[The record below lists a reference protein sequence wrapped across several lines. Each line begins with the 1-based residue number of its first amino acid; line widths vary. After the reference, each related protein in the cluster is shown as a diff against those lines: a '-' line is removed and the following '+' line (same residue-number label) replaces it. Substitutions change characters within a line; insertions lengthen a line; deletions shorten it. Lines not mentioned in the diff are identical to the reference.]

1 MGNCGAL
8 LESELFNSSSKTRE
22 NWNDLVFNV
31 NSSQRIHQLTAL
43 GRTMAWTPDGD
54 TQQLIWHLALQNAF
68 EYDGKGAAGS
78 VIGRIMSM
86 RADLRQHGGHVSP
99 LVAQSVQKAN
109 QLAQEQGLEHV
120 ESILA
125 SEAPHLLEGR
135 QKQEKREGLPELKN
149 VQDKKIVLR
158 FAPNPNGPLSFGHA
172 RGIVINGTY
181 AKEHEGTLILRFDDT
196 DTTVKPPT
204 LSAYDLIPEEV
215 EWLLGRPADRIV
227 IASNRISQYYEHAEK
242 MLNEGFGYVCKCSA
256 DAFRKFRE
264 SKTNC
269 PCRDK
274 SVEENLEDWNKMLDG
289 TYKPGDAVV
298 RVKTDMT
305 LKNPALRDWPAL
317 RMQDTETNP
326 HPRPSIGSKYKVWP
340 LLDFQSAVEDY
351 LQGVTHIIR
360 GKDLMDSTRKQTL
373 LYEHFGWTYPE
384 TIYWGRVKVHEWGG
398 FSTSKMRASI
408 ENGEYQGW
416 DDPRLP
422 TIQGLQTRGIQAEAL
437 RNFWIELGVTQKDI
451 SVPLASLFSHNTKII
466 DDDAPRLSFIRNPVE
481 IQIKGDVPS
490 HVNIPVHPNHEDQ
503 GVRRISLE
511 QSSIFIEQ
519 DDSIETYRLKEFAD
533 LEENGVLGS
542 VERTDKRPI
551 IHWVSSTT
559 SEESTLIIPDQ
570 EEMKFISGR
579 IETNNYPI
587 GTIVQLER
595 IGYAISTAKGYLLM
609 HE

>member
-1 MGNCGAL
+1 
-8 LESELFNSSSKTRE
+8 
-22 NWNDLVFNV
+22 
-31 NSSQRIHQLTAL
+31 
-43 GRTMAWTPDGD
+43 MAWTPDED

-86 RADLRQHGGHVSP
+86 RADLRQHGGQVSP

-125 SEAPHLLEGR
+125 SDAPHLLEGR

-181 AKEHEGTLILRFDDT
+181 AKKHKGTLILRFDDT

-227 IASNRISQYYEHAEK
+227 IASDRISHYYEHAEK

-256 DAFRKFRE
+256 DAFREFRE

-274 SVEENLEDWNKMLDG
+274 SVEDNIEDWSKMLDG

-317 RMQDTETNP
+317 RMQDTKTNP
-326 HPRPSIGSKYKVWP
+326 HPRPSIGSNYKVWP

-416 DDPRLP
+416 NDPRLP

-466 DDDAPRLSFIRNPVE
+466 DDDAPRLSFVRNPVE

-490 HVNIPVHPNHEDQ
+490 HVNLPVHPNHEDL

-511 QSSIFIEQ
+511 QSSVFIEQ
-519 DDSIETYRLKEFAD
+519 DDAVETYRLKEFAD
-533 LEENGVLGS
+533 LDENGVLGS

-559 SEESTLIIPDQ
+559 SEESTLVIPDQ

-579 IETNNYPI
+579 VETNNYPV
-587 GTIVQLER
+587 GTILQLER
-595 IGYAISTAKGYLLM
+595 IGYAILTSKGYLLM

>member
-1 MGNCGAL
+1 
-8 LESELFNSSSKTRE
+8 
-22 NWNDLVFNV
+22 
-31 NSSQRIHQLTAL
+31 
-43 GRTMAWTPDGD
+43 
-54 TQQLIWHLALQNAF
+54 
-68 EYDGKGAAGS
+68 
-78 VIGRIMSM
+78 
-86 RADLRQHGGHVSP
+86 
-99 LVAQSVQKAN
+99 
-109 QLAQEQGLEHV
+109 
-120 ESILA
+120 
-125 SEAPHLLEGR
+125 
-135 QKQEKREGLPELKN
+135 
-149 VQDKKIVLR
+149 
-158 FAPNPNGPLSFGHA
+158 
-172 RGIVINGTY
+172 
-181 AKEHEGTLILRFDDT
+181 
-196 DTTVKPPT
+196 

>member
-1 MGNCGAL
+1 
-8 LESELFNSSSKTRE
+8 
-22 NWNDLVFNV
+22 
-31 NSSQRIHQLTAL
+31 
-43 GRTMAWTPDGD
+43 MAWSPDED

-68 EYDGKGAAGS
+68 EYGGKGVAGS

-86 RADLRQHGGHVSP
+86 RADLRQFGGQVSP
-99 LVAQSVQKAN
+99 LVAQSVKKAN
-109 QLAQEQGLEHV
+109 QIALEKGLSHV
-120 ESILA
+120 ESILS
-125 SEAPHLLEGR
+125 SESPHLLEGR

-149 VQDKKIVLR
+149 VENRNIVLR

-181 AKEHEGTLILRFDDT
+181 AQEHEGTLILRFDDT

-204 LSAYDLIPEEV
+204 LTAYDLIPKEV
-215 EWLLGRPADRIV
+215 EWLLGRPADKIV
-227 IASNRISQYYEHAEK
+227 IASDRVPQYYDHAVQ
-242 MLNEGFGYVCKCSA
+242 MMNQGFGYVCKCSA
-256 DAFRKFRE
+256 DAFRAFRE
-264 SKTNC
+264 SKSNC

-274 SVEENLEDWNKMLDG
+274 SKENNLSDWNKMLDG

-317 RMQDTETNP
+317 RMQDTERNP
-326 HPRPSIGSKYKVWP
+326 HPRQNIGSKYKVWP

-408 ENGEYQGW
+408 DNGDYQGW

-422 TIQGLQTRGIQAEAL
+422 TIQGLQTRGIQPEAL

-451 SVPLASLFSHNTKII
+451 SVPLATLFSHNTKMI
-466 DDDAPRLSFIRNPVE
+466 DDDAPRLAFIRNPVKVQLQGE
-481 IQIKGDVPS
+481 LPEDVEL
-490 HVNIPVHPNHEDQ
+490 PVHPNHKEK
-503 GVRRISLE
+503 GTRSISLKD
-511 QSSIFIEQ
+511 SSIYIEN
-519 DDSIETYRLKEFAD
+519 DDTRGVYRLKEFAD
-533 LEENGVLGS
+533 VEENGFLGS
-542 VERTDKRPI
+542 IERTDKRPI
-551 IHWVSSTT
+551 IHWVSSAT
-559 SEESTLIIPDQ
+559 SEKATLIVPEQ
-570 EEMKFISGR
+570 EELQFIQGR
-579 IETNNYPI
+579 VESNPYPI

-595 IGYAISTAKGYLLM
+595 IGYAILTSRGYLLM

>member
-1 MGNCGAL
+1 
-8 LESELFNSSSKTRE
+8 
-22 NWNDLVFNV
+22 
-31 NSSQRIHQLTAL
+31 
-43 GRTMAWTPDGD
+43 MAWAPDED
-54 TQQLIWHLALQNAF
+54 TNQLIWHLALQNAF
-68 EYDGKGAAGS
+68 EYEGKGAVGS
-78 VIGRIMSM
+78 VIGRIMST
-86 RADLRQHGGHVSP
+86 RADLRQFGGQISP
-99 LVAQSVQKAN
+99 IVAQSVQKAN
-109 QLAQEQGLEHV
+109 ALAQEKGLEHI
-120 ESILA
+120 EAILMD
-125 SEAPHLLEGR
+125 EAPQLLEGR
-135 QKQEKREGLPELKN
+135 QKQEKREGLPDLKN
-149 VQDKKIVLR
+149 IDGVKPVFR

-181 AKEHEGTLILRFDDT
+181 SKEHEGTLILRFDDT
-196 DTTVKPPT
+196 DTTVKPPE

-227 IASNRISQYYEHAEK
+227 VASDRIPEYYQHAEQ
-242 MLNEGFGYVCKCSA
+242 MLGEGFGYVCKCSA
-256 DAFRKFRE
+256 EAFREFRE
-264 SKTNC
+264 SKSNC

-274 SVEENLEDWNKMLDG
+274 SVEENMGDWNKMLDG

-326 HPRPSIGSKYKVWP
+326 HPRPNIGSKYKVWP
-340 LLDFQSAVEDY
+340 LLDFQSAVEDH

-373 LYEHFGWTYPE
+373 LYDHFGWAYPE

-408 ENGEYQGW
+408 ENGEYSGW

-422 TIQGLQTRGIQAEAL
+422 TIQGLKSRGIQAEAL

-451 SVPLASLFSHNTKII
+451 SVPLATLFAHNTKKI

-481 IQIKGDVPS
+481 ISLTG
-490 HVNIPVHPNHEDQ
+490 NIPENVELPVHPNHEDK
-503 GVRRISLE
+503 GVRVVKLNPP
-511 QSSIFIEQ
+511 SIFIES
-519 DDSIETYRLKEFAD
+519 DDAKESYRLKEFAD
-533 LEENGVLGS
+533 IDANGHIES
-542 VERTDKRPI
+542 IERSDKRPI
-551 IHWVSSTT
+551 IHWTSAST
-559 SEESTLIIPDQ
+559 SKDATLMIPHQ
-570 EEMKFISGR
+570 EEIQHISGR
-579 IETNNYPI
+579 VESNDYPI

-595 IGYAISTAKGYLLM
+595 IGYAIICENGYLLM

>member
-1 MGNCGAL
+1 MNL
-8 LESELFNSSSKTRE
+8 
-22 NWNDLVFNV
+22 
-31 NSSQRIHQLTAL
+31 SQRIHQLTAS
-43 GRTMAWTPDGD
+43 GRTMAWTPDED

-86 RADLRQHGGHVSP
+86 RADLRQHGGQVSP

-125 SEAPHLLEGR
+125 SDAPHLLEGR

-149 VQDKKIVLR
+149 VQAKKIVLR

-227 IASNRISQYYEHAEK
+227 IASDRISHYYEHAEK

-256 DAFRKFRE
+256 DAFREFRE

-274 SVEENLEDWNKMLDG
+274 SVEDNIGDWSKMLDG

-317 RMQDTETNP
+317 RMQDTKTNP
-326 HPRPSIGSKYKVWP
+326 HPRPSIGSNYKVWP

-466 DDDAPRLSFIRNPVE
+466 DDDAPRLSFVRNPIE

-490 HVNIPVHPNHEDQ
+490 HVNLPVHPNHDDK

-511 QSSIFIEQ
+511 RSSVFIEQ
-519 DDSIETYRLKEFAD
+519 DDAVETYRLKEFAD

-559 SEESTLIIPDQ
+559 SEESTLVIPDQ

-579 IETNNYPI
+579 VETNNYPV
-587 GTIVQLER
+587 GTILQLER
-595 IGYAISTAKGYLLM
+595 IGYAILTSKGYLLM

>member
-1 MGNCGAL
+1 
-8 LESELFNSSSKTRE
+8 
-22 NWNDLVFNV
+22 
-31 NSSQRIHQLTAL
+31 
-43 GRTMAWTPDGD
+43 MAWTPDGD

-181 AKEHEGTLILRFDDT
+181 AKEHGGTLILRFDDT

-227 IASNRISQYYEHAEK
+227 IASNRISQYYEHAVK

-256 DAFRKFRE
+256 DAFREFRE

-269 PCRDK
+269 PCRDT

-422 TIQGLQTRGIQAEAL
+422 TIQGLQARGIQAEAL

-466 DDDAPRLSFIRNPVE
+466 DDDAPRLSFIREPVE

-490 HVNIPVHPNHEDQ
+490 HVNLPVHPNHEDQ

-511 QSSIFIEQ
+511 QSSVFIEQ
-519 DDSIETYRLKEFAD
+519 DDAVGTYRLKEFAD
-533 LEENGVLGS
+533 LEENGMLGS
-542 VERTDKRPI
+542 IERTDRRPI
-551 IHWVSSTT
+551 IHWVSSIT

-595 IGYAISTAKGYLLM
+595 IGYAISTSKGYLLM

>member
-1 MGNCGAL
+1 
-8 LESELFNSSSKTRE
+8 
-22 NWNDLVFNV
+22 
-31 NSSQRIHQLTAL
+31 
-43 GRTMAWTPDGD
+43 MAWTPDGD

-135 QKQEKREGLPELKN
+135 QKQEKREGLPDLKN

-181 AKEHEGTLILRFDDT
+181 AKEHAGTLILRFDDT

-274 SVEENLEDWNKMLDG
+274 SIEQNQEDWNKMLDG

-317 RMQDTETNP
+317 RMQDTEINP

-360 GKDLMDSTRKQTL
+360 GKYLMDSTRKQTL

-437 RNFWIELGVTQKDI
+437 RNFWVELGVTQKDI

-503 GVRRISLE
+503 GVRRISFD

-519 DDSIETYRLKEFAD
+519 DDSVETYRLKEFAD

-595 IGYAISTAKGYLLM
+595 IGYAILTAKGYLLM

>member
-1 MGNCGAL
+1 
-8 LESELFNSSSKTRE
+8 
-22 NWNDLVFNV
+22 
-31 NSSQRIHQLTAL
+31 
-43 GRTMAWTPDGD
+43 MAWTPDGD

-181 AKEHEGTLILRFDDT
+181 AKEHGGTLILRFDDT

-227 IASNRISQYYEHAEK
+227 IASNRISQYYEHAVK

-256 DAFRKFRE
+256 DAFREFRE

-269 PCRDK
+269 PCRDT

-289 TYKPGDAVV
+289 TYQPGDAVV

-422 TIQGLQTRGIQAEAL
+422 TIQGLQARGIQAEAL

-466 DDDAPRLSFIRNPVE
+466 DDDAPRLSFIREPVE

-490 HVNIPVHPNHEDQ
+490 HVNLPVHPNHEDQ
-503 GVRRISLE
+503 GVRTISLE
-511 QSSIFIEQ
+511 QSSVFIEQ
-519 DDSIETYRLKEFAD
+519 DDAVGTYRLKEFAD
-533 LEENGVLGS
+533 LEENGMLGS
-542 VERTDKRPI
+542 IERTDRRPI
-551 IHWVSSTT
+551 IHWVSSIT

-595 IGYAISTAKGYLLM
+595 IGYAISTSKGYLLM

>member
-1 MGNCGAL
+1 
-8 LESELFNSSSKTRE
+8 
-22 NWNDLVFNV
+22 
-31 NSSQRIHQLTAL
+31 
-43 GRTMAWTPDGD
+43 MAWTPDED
-54 TQQLIWHLALQNAF
+54 TQQLIWQLALQNAF

-86 RADLRQHGGHVSP
+86 RADLRQHGGQVSP

-125 SEAPHLLEGR
+125 SDAPHLLEGR

-181 AKEHEGTLILRFDDT
+181 AKKHKGTLILRFDDT

-227 IASNRISQYYEHAEK
+227 IASDRISHYYEHAEK
-242 MLNEGFGYVCKCSA
+242 MLNDGFGYVCKCSA
-256 DAFRKFRE
+256 DAFREFRE

-274 SVEENLEDWNKMLDG
+274 SVEDNIEDWSKMLDG

-326 HPRPSIGSKYKVWP
+326 HPRPSIGSKYRVWP

-466 DDDAPRLSFIRNPVE
+466 DDDAPRLSFVRNPIE

-490 HVNIPVHPNHEDQ
+490 HVNLPVHPNHEDL

-511 QSSIFIEQ
+511 QSSVFIEQ
-519 DDSIETYRLKEFAD
+519 DDAVETYRLKEFAD

-542 VERTDKRPI
+542 IERTDKRPI

-559 SEESTLIIPDQ
+559 SEESTLVIPDQ

-579 IETNNYPI
+579 IESNNYPL

-595 IGYAISTAKGYLLM
+595 IGYAILTSKGYLLM